1 MKNFYEAT
9 VTKSTL
15 KLKMVLELNAIG
27 ICPCQIKINDQIEFY
42 GGLVGKNIF
51 IKHLDLTEPIDV
63 QIAVDRQHPQAV
75 EIISLRID
83 EHEVIPLYLNQC
95 NPPTNYLDFT
105 GTWSFKIPNFYPW
118 YHEITGQG
126 WVA

>member
-9 VTKSTL
+9 VTKPTL
-15 KLKMVLELNAIG
+15 KLKMVLELNTHG
-27 ICPCQIKINDQIEFY
+27 VCPCQVKINDQIEFY
-42 GGLVGKNIF
+42 GGLVGKNTF
-51 IKHLDLTEPIDV
+51 IKHLDLTESIDV
-63 QIAVDRQHPQAV
+63 QIIVDRQHPQAI

-83 EHEVIPLYLNQC
+83 EHEVIPLYLNQSD
-95 NPPTNYLDFT
+95 PPTNYLDFT